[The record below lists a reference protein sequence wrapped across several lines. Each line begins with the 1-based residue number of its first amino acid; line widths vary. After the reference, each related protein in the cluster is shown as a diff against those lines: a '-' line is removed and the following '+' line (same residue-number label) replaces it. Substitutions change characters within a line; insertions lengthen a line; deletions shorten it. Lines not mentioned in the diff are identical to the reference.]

1 MVGDL
6 KEISAGAA
14 VGPATSVTAIY
25 DYRDSQASLWG
36 TNDIVG
42 RSLVLMSQPDLGAK
56 TATSTWTVDNG
67 NSGTILA
74 CCNIVLSEADNLG
87 ITQSGTPTT
96 CAIDD

>member
-42 RSLVLMSQPDLGAK
+42 RSLVLMSQPD
-56 TATSTWTVDNG
+56 
-67 NSGTILA
+67 
-74 CCNIVLSEADNLG
+74 
-87 ITQSGTPTT
+87 
-96 CAIDD
+96 